1 MEETTTFCIKGFPKS
16 LYTRYKAYCALKG
29 TTIKAGLESLIVEAL
44 EARERTQEKEK
55 GGVDNG

>member
-1 MEETTTFCIKGFPKS
+1 METTTFCIKSFPKP

-44 EARERTQEKEK
+44 NAREPEQEKEK
-55 GGVDNG
+55 GEVDNG